1 MWKKCLFQKRENRQP
16 ASKEANAEFYY
27 YIIEESF
34 GEIDSLAITLIIG
47 DAASTKKSFNAK
59 KIKLGGKFSNRKIL
73 VVCNRNWPRVGRNGK
88 SFC

>member
-1 MWKKCLFQKRENRQP
+1 MKEEKNVKKRKNRQP
-16 ASKEANAEFYY
+16 ASMESNAEFYY

-34 GEIDSLAITLIIG
+34 GKIDNLAITLIIG
-47 DAASTKKSFNAK
+47 DAAITKKSFNAK
-59 KIKLGGKFSNRKIL
+59 KLSNRKIL